1 VRIKGFRPGKAPRA
15 VLERMYGASVREEV
29 ERLLVSQ
36 TFAAAVERSGIVP
49 VVEPDIE
56 AEPPQLGQAFRYTAQ
71 VEVKPKLELPDLD
84 GLPATRPLVQ
94 VRDDEVEGEI
104 EALRQ
109 RRAPLEDEPEEARAG
124 RGSVLTLD
132 YEGRI
137 DGQPFEGGSAE
148 GAQVELGAGRL
159 VAGFEEGLEGARR
172 GEAREVGV
180 TFPEDYPAAD
190 LRGKH
195 AVFSVNV
202 RALQRRRVPVLD
214 DAFAKG
220 LEEEGVETL
229 EALRARLRE
238 MLLARRE
245 RAADEALHRSL
256 LDALIERAPFEV
268 PPGLVERRLA
278 QRLRSAH
285 DQLESVMGHDEL
297 HARMDEWRVAWRPE
311 AERDVRESLLLEAVA
326 EQQGLGI
333 GDAELDER
341 IQRMAHDQGIA
352 PERLKKL
359 YQERGLVEGLRMRM
373 RDEKALEFLTSRAK
387 VEATSGT

>member
-1 VRIKGFRPGKAPRA
+1 
-15 VLERMYGASVREEV
+15 VREEV

-56 AEPPQLGQAFRYTAQ
+56 AEPPQPGQPFRYKAQ
-71 VEVKPKLELPDLD
+71 VEVKPRLELPGLD

-94 VRDDEVEGEI
+94 VRDDEVESEL

-124 RGSVLTLD
+124 KGSVLTLD
-132 YEGRI
+132 YQGRI

-172 GEAREVGV
+172 GEAREVSV
-180 TFPEDYPAAD
+180 TFPEDYPAQD

-202 RALQRRRVPVLD
+202 RALQRRSVPALD
-214 DAFAKG
+214 DAFAQG
-220 LEEEGVETL
+220 LGEEGVETL

-238 MLLARRE
+238 MLKARRE
-245 RAADEALHRSL
+245 RAAEEALHRSL
-256 LDALIERAPFEV
+256 LDALIERVPFEV

-285 DQLESVMGHDEL
+285 EQLESVMSHDEL
-297 HARMDEWRVAWRPE
+297 HARMDEWRVAWQPE

-326 EQQGLGI
+326 EQQGLVVENP
-333 GDAELDER
+333 ALDER
-341 IQRMAHDQGIA
+341 IERMAHDQGIA

-359 YQERGLVEGLRMRM
+359 YQERGLIEGLRMRM